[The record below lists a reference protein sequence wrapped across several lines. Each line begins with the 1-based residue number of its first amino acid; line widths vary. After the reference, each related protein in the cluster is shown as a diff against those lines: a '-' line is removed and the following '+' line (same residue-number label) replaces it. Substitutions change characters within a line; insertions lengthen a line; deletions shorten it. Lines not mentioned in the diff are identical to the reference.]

1 MVIMII
7 PKGLLMTVIASIFI
21 FSMANIS
28 YQQVELPF
36 ADNVEGDGEEEEAA
50 TADEGDGEEEE
61 AATADEG
68 DGEEEEATACIDYEA
83 GENTIVI
90 NCNASFLDVV
100 QAVNDPEI
108 LEQEEDGQYILN
120 ANLEVSDGITFKM
133 NSSGD
138 NLQYLKISGENGII

>member
-1 MVIMII
+1 MMIMII
-7 PKGLLMTVIASIFI
+7 PKALLMTVITSIFI

-36 ADNVEGDGEEEEAA
+36 ADNVEGDGGEEEEEAA
-50 TADEGDGEEEE
+50 TADEGDGGEEEEE

-68 DGEEEEATACIDYEA
+68 DGGEEEEAATACIDYEA

-100 QAVNDPEI
+100 QAINEPEI
-108 LEQEEDGQYILN
+108 LEQEE
-120 ANLEVSDGITFKM
+120 
-133 NSSGD
+133 
-138 NLQYLKISGENGII
+138 

>member
-1 MVIMII
+1 MAIMII
-7 PKGLLMTVIASIFI
+7 PRALLMTVIASIFI

-36 ADNVEGDGEEEEAA
+36 ADNVEGDGGEEEEAA

-68 DGEEEEATACIDYEA
+68 DGGEEEEEATACIDYEA

-100 QAVNDPEI
+100 QAINDPEI
-108 LEQEEDGQYILN
+108 LEQEEGGQYLLN
-120 ANLEVSDGITFKM
+120 ANLE
-133 NSSGD
+133 
-138 NLQYLKISGENGII
+138 